1 MILKPQFVTNE
12 KGRKIFVVLSMKE
25 FNWLIDKIDELEDN
39 KLYNRA
45 KKKDNGERILLKDYI
60 KIRNKKSKLLQ
71 NKKK

>member
-1 MILKPQFVTNE
+1 MTLKPQFVTDE

-25 FNWLIDKIDELEDN
+25 IDWLMDKIDELEDN

-45 KKKDNGERILLKDYI
+45 KKRDTGERILLKDYI
-60 KIRNKKSKLLQ
+60 KTRNKKSKLLQ